1 MSFADW
7 GKGYSL
13 RWRSNYWARL
23 LLSSLLI
30 VLSLLFLFP
39 SPVWAAPSI
48 FPSVL
53 PSGQVS
59 VSYSTTLVAAPITPP
74 ATWAVTGGSLPLGLT
89 LAAAT
94 GTISGT
100 PTTAG
105 TYTFLVQ
112 VTDTTGP
119 SAQQGFS
126 ITVAT
131 NLDFLYD
138 YLANATEAES
148 YQGYTGATGGTTPYT
163 FSLVIISGSG
173 TLPSGLSLNSTSGV
187 ISGTPAKGTA
197 GTYYFTIRVTD
208 SSSPSLY
215 KDQSYTLVVEKG
227 YYDSVITISSTLAA
241 GQANIYVDGKQVA
254 KLGGGQTTR
263 QSFAVGAEPDITV
276 DPVVSHPTRTDV
288 RFVADVTETTVDEL
302 SPNVTFTYHPEY
314 YINLTTDPSQIASLT
329 GSNWYKEGV
338 TLRSTASAQIEGKTG
353 AQYRFSYWLLP
364 TGEKSTDEDLSWIVT
379 APGKA
384 IATYDT
390 YYQLTV
396 ISPQSK
402 VTGSGWYKAGT
413 AAQWSLNPPE
423 VSMSGIFGLFLGK
436 LKPDSATGTEVM
448 DAPKTVTVTWHP
460 DYTMP
465 AVLLSLLF
473 IFLIAVIFGV
483 RRLLYPPPKPAVAP
497 TPPAPAPPTIVVV
510 GGAQK
515 PDLETT
521 REQLVEKFSE
531 ILQKYENEVKAA
543 IKPELPEAKLIPESQ
558 RLAPPRRKTTC
569 GHISKNLIRTVAGNW
584 RKAEEKIQTKT
595 SPKRKTAEKGISL
608 VTVWARDIYNEWGI
622 STCSLP
628 SGHSSGHKGTTRIA
642 YSLQNTITEER
653 TYGAKE
659 KVTPPKPHFTDELPV
674 VDIARHEVIAEES
687 ASTNDVDTPYD
698 VIPPEEQ

>member
-1 MSFADW
+1 VRFADW

-13 RWRSNYWARL
+13 RWRGNYWARL
-23 LLSSLLI
+23 LLSFLLI
-30 VLSLLFLFP
+30 VLSLLFLLP
-39 SPVWAAPSI
+39 GSAQAAPTIS
-48 FPSVL
+48 PLTL
-53 PSGQVS
+53 PSGQVG
-59 VSYSTTLVAAPITPP
+59 VAYLQILTASGTPP
-74 ATWAVTGGSLPLGLT
+74 YTWTPGALPPGLT
-89 LAAAT
+89 FASSGNTA
-94 GTISGT
+94 TISGT

-105 TYTFLVQ
+105 SYTFLLT
-112 VTDTTGP
+112 VTDAGGP
-119 SAQQGFS
+119 IPVGYT
-126 ITVAT
+126 ITIAAKP
-131 NLDFLYD
+131 LDFLYD
-138 YLANATEAES
+138 YLSDATEGDS

-163 FSLVIISGSG
+163 FSLISGS
-173 TLPSGLSLNSTSGV
+173 LPSGLSLNSTSGL
-187 ISGTPAKGTA
+187 ISGTPAKGMA

-208 SSSPSLY
+208 SSSSPLY

-227 YYDSVITISSTLAA
+227 FYDSVITIASTLAA
-241 GQANIYVDGKQVA
+241 GEANVYVDGKQVA

-263 QSFAVGAEPDITV
+263 QSFAMGTEPDITV

-288 RFVADVTETTVDEL
+288 RFVADTTQVTVDEL
-302 SPNVTFTYHPEY
+302 SPDVTFTYHPEY
-314 YINLTTDPSQIASLT
+314 FVDLKTDPSQIASLT

-558 RLAPPRRKTTC
+558 RLAPPKRKTTC

>member
-1 MSFADW
+1 MRFADW

-13 RWRSNYWARL
+13 KWRSSYWTRL

-39 SPVWAAPSI
+39 GSAQAAPAI
-48 FPSVL
+48 FPAVL
-53 PSGQVS
+53 PSAQVNVAYS
-59 VSYSTTLVAAPITPP
+59 VTLVAAPLIPP
-74 ATWAVTGGSLPLGLT
+74 PLIWAVISGSLPPGLT

-94 GTISGT
+94 GVISGT

-105 TYTFLVQ
+105 TYTFFVT
-112 VTDTTGP
+112 VTDSTGP
-119 SAQQGFS
+119 SPQQGFS
-126 ITVAT
+126 ITVAAKP
-131 NLDFLYD
+131 LDFLYD
-138 YLANATEAES
+138 YLADATEADS
-148 YQGYTGATGGTTPYT
+148 YQAYTGVTGGISPYT
-163 FSLVIISGSG
+163 FSLVNG
-173 TLPSGLSLNSTSGV
+173 TLPSGLSLNSTSGL

-197 GTYYFTIRVTD
+197 GTFSFTIRVTD

-215 KDQSYTLVVEKG
+215 AEQTYTLVVEKG

-241 GQANIYVDGKQVA
+241 GEANVYVDGKQVA

-263 QSFAVGAEPDITV
+263 QSFAMGTEPDITV

-288 RFVADVTETTVDEL
+288 RFVADVTATTVNEL
-302 SPNVTFTYHPEY
+302 STDVTFTYHPEY
-314 YINLTTDPSQIASLT
+314 FINLTTDPPQVASLT

-338 TLRSTASAQIEGKTG
+338 TLRSTASAQIEGTTTG
-353 AQYRFSYWLLP
+353 TQHRFSYWLLP

-379 APGKA
+379 TAGKA

-396 ISPQSK
+396 TSSQSK

-436 LKPDSATGTEVM
+436 LKPDNATGTEVM
-448 DAPKTVTVTWHP
+448 DAPKTVTVTWHS

-473 IFLIAVIFGV
+473 IILIVAIFVI
-483 RRLLYPPPKPAVAP
+483 RRLLYPPPPKLAVAP
-497 TPPAPAPPTIVVV
+497 TPQAPTPPTIVVV
-510 GGAQK
+510 GGAQR
-515 PDLETT
+515 PDLQTT
-521 REQLVEKFSE
+521 REQLVEKFGE
-531 ILQKYENEVKAA
+531 LLQKYENEVKAVVKA
-543 IKPELPEAKLIPESQ
+543 ELPEAQLIPESQ
-558 RLAPPRRKTTC
+558 RLAAPKRRTTC
-569 GHISKNLIRTVAGNW
+569 GHTSKNLIRTVAGDW
-584 RKAEEKIQTKT
+584 RKAEEKIQTKAP
-595 SPKRKTAEKGISL
+595 SKRKAAEKGISL
-608 VTVWARDIYNEWGI
+608 VTVWARDIYNEWEI
-622 STCSLP
+622 FTCSLP
-628 SGHSSGHKGTTRIA
+628 SGHSGGHKGTTRIA
-642 YSLQNTITEER
+642 YSLQSTITEER

-659 KVTPPKPHFTDELPV
+659 KVTPPKPHFTDELPL

-687 ASTNDVDTPYD
+687 TSTSDVDTPYD
-698 VIPPEEQ
+698 VVPPEEE

>member
-1 MSFADW
+1 MRFADW

-13 RWRSNYWARL
+13 KWRSSYWTRL

-30 VLSLLFLFP
+30 VFSLLFLFP
-39 SPVWAAPSI
+39 GPVWAVPSI
-48 FPSVL
+48 FPTVL
-53 PSGQVS
+53 PSAQVN
-59 VSYSTTLVAAPITPP
+59 VAYSTTLVAAPITPP
-74 ATWAVTGGSLPLGLT
+74 ATWAVTGGTLPPGLT
-89 LAAAT
+89 LTAAM

-112 VTDTTGP
+112 VTDATGP

-126 ITVAT
+126 ITVAAKP
-131 NLDFLYD
+131 LDFLYD
-138 YLANATEAES
+138 YLSDATEADS
-148 YQGYTGATGGTTPYT
+148 YQGATGVTGGISPYT
-163 FSLVIISGSG
+163 FSLVNG

-187 ISGTPAKGTA
+187 ISGIPAKGTA
-197 GTYYFTIRVTD
+197 GTYSFTIRVTD
-208 SSSPSLY
+208 SSSPSLSAE
-215 KDQSYTLVVEKG
+215 QTYTLVVEKG

-241 GQANIYVDGKQVA
+241 GEVNIYVDGKQVA

-263 QSFAVGAEPDITV
+263 QSFAVGTEPDITV

-288 RFVADVTETTVDEL
+288 RFVADVTAATVDEL
-302 SPNVTFTYHPEY
+302 STDVTFTYHPEY
-314 YINLTTDPSQIASLT
+314 YINLTTDPAQVTSLT

-338 TLRSTASAQIEGKTG
+338 TLRSTTSAQIEVKAGT
-353 AQYRFSYWLLP
+353 QYRFSYWLLP

-423 VSMSGIFGLFLGK
+423 VPMSGIFGLFLGK
-436 LKPDSATGTEVM
+436 LKPDSVTGTEVM
-448 DAPKTVTVTWHP
+448 DAPKTVTVTWHS

-473 IFLIAVIFGV
+473 IFLIAVIFGA
-483 RRLLYPPPKPAVAP
+483 RRLLYPPPPKPAVAP
-497 TPPAPAPPTIVVV
+497 TPPAPVPPTIVVV
-510 GGAQK
+510 GGAQR
-515 PDLETT
+515 PDLQTT
-521 REQLVEKFSE
+521 REQLVEKFGE
-531 ILQKYENEVKAA
+531 LLQKYENEVKAVVKA
-543 IKPELPEAKLIPESQ
+543 ELPEAKLVPESQ
-558 RLAPPRRKTTC
+558 RLAAPKRRTTC
-569 GHISKNLIRTVAGNW
+569 GHTSKNLIRTVAGNW
-584 RKAEEKIQTKT
+584 RKAEEKIQTKAP
-595 SPKRKTAEKGISL
+595 SKRKTAEKGISL
-608 VTVWARDIYNEWGI
+608 VTVWARDIYNEWEI
-622 STCSLP
+622 FTCSLP
-628 SGHSSGHKGTTRIA
+628 SGHSNGHKGTTRIA
-642 YSLQNTITEER
+642 YSLQSTITEER

-659 KVTPPKPHFTDELPV
+659 KVTPPKPHFTDELPL
-674 VDIARHEVIAEES
+674 VDIARHEVIAEEP
-687 ASTNDVDTPYD
+687 ASTSDVDTPYD
-698 VIPPEEQ
+698 VVPPDEP